1 MPCRIRNAE
10 PRAPGT
16 GHHEPVSS
24 PLPENAPPPTPAAR
38 RPDLPS
44 SELDGATWDAAHRQL
59 ISFLRD
65 LIRIPSIN
73 PPDPPGPETV
83 AAYRIAAEL
92 RLEGLEPEIV
102 EPVPGR
108 GTVTVR
114 LHGDGTG
121 GGPLLLLSHLDVVAA
136 DPTLW
141 THAPFA
147 ADVADGYLWGR
158 GAVDMK
164 SMVAMETLVVVL
176 LARRA
181 RGAGL
186 DPARDPIP
194 GLRRDVLFT
203 CSADEEAGGVDG
215 AQWLVVN
222 RPDTLRAAGALNE
235 AGGVSMELAGRRF
248 YPIQVAEKG
257 FETYRITVHG
267 TWGHGS
273 MPRDDNAAVMAAE
286 AIRRLAVLGEPRVT
300 PVMRRLLDELA
311 ASLPADGAALVR
323 AIGDDDPHRSDA
335 AVRSLCDE
343 MYARALRALIRDS
356 ISPDVIHSGIKY
368 NVIPGVATIEVDCRT
383 LPGTTEGDMREEVMA
398 RLGDLAPHCT
408 VDHLNGAPPVEAPAS
423 GDLYEVLAATIRA
436 HDPDGIPVPV
446 MAPFATD
453 AKSTVNLGVPTYG
466 FSPLRLEP
474 GERFLE
480 RFHGTD
486 ERVGLDALRWGL
498 PVLYDVVLRY
508 CG

>member
-1 MPCRIRNAE
+1 MT
-10 PRAPGT
+10 APD
-16 GHHEPVSS
+16 
-24 PLPENAPPPTPAAR
+24 PLPGLTAVTAPATPR
-38 RPDLPS
+38 SELPS
-44 SELDGATWDAAHRQL
+44 TALDGATWDAAHEQL
-59 ISFLRD
+59 VGFLRD

-83 AAYRIAAEL
+83 AAQRIAAEL
-92 RLEGLEPEIV
+92 RAVGLEPEVI

-121 GGPLLLLSHLDVVAA
+121 GDPLLLLSHLDVVPA

-141 THAPFA
+141 SHAPFG
-147 ADVADGYLWGR
+147 ADIADGYIWGR
-158 GAVDMK
+158 GTVDMK
-164 SMVAMETLVVVL
+164 SMVAMETLVVSL

-181 RGAGL
+181 RAAGL
-186 DPARDPIP
+186 DPATDPIP

-203 CSADEEAGGVDG
+203 CSADEEAGGTDG
-215 AQWLVVN
+215 ARWLLEH

-235 AGGVSMELAGRRF
+235 AGGVSMDLAGRRF

-273 MPRDDNAAVMAAE
+273 MPRDDNAAVMASE
-286 AIRRLAVLGEPRVT
+286 AIRRLAVPGEPRVT
-300 PVMRRLLDELA
+300 PVMRRLLDEMA
-311 ASLPADGAALVR
+311 ASLPPDAAALAR
-323 AIGDDDPHRSDA
+323 AIGDDDPRRSDA

-343 MYARALRALIRDS
+343 MYARALRALLRDS
-356 ISPDVIHSGIKY
+356 ISPDVIHSGFKY
-368 NVIPGVATIEVDCRT
+368 NVIPGVATIEIDCRT
-383 LPGTTEGDMREEVMA
+383 LPGTTEGDMREEVLA
-398 RLGDLAPHCT
+398 RLGDLAPRCT
-408 VDHLNGAPPVEAPAS
+408 VEHMIGAPPVEAPAE
-423 GDLYEVLAATIRA
+423 GELYDILAATIRA

-453 AKSTVNLGVPTYG
+453 AKSTLGLGVHTYG

-486 ERVGLDALRWGL
+486 ERVGIEALRWGL
-498 PVLYDVVLRY
+498 PVLYDVVLAY

>member
-1 MPCRIRNAE
+1 VI
-10 PRAPGT
+10 
-16 GHHEPVSS
+16 S
-24 PLPENAPPPTPAAR
+24 PAA

-44 SELDGATWDAAHRQL
+44 AALDGVTWEAAHGQL
-59 ISFLRD
+59 VGFLRD

-73 PPDPPGPETV
+73 PPDPPGPETI
-83 AAYRIAAEL
+83 AALRIAAEL
-92 RLEGLEPEIV
+92 RVEGLDPEVIEPA
-102 EPVPGR
+102 PGR

-114 LHGDGTG
+114 LRGDGTG
-121 GGPLLLLSHLDVVAA
+121 GDALLLLSHLDVVPA
-136 DPTLW
+136 DPSEW
-141 THAPFA
+141 THQPFA
-147 ADVADGYLWGR
+147 ADVADGYVWGR

-164 SMVAMETLVVVL
+164 AMVAMETMIVVL

-181 RGAGL
+181 RAAGL

-203 CSADEEAGGVDG
+203 CSADEEAGGGDG
-215 AQWLVVN
+215 AQWLAAN

-286 AIRRLAVLGEPRVT
+286 AIRRLAAPGEPRVT

-311 ASLPADGAALVR
+311 AALPPDAATLAR
-323 AIGDDDPHRSDA
+323 AIGDDDPRRSDA
-335 AVRSLCDE
+335 AMRALCDE

-356 ISPDVIHSGIKY
+356 ISPDVIHSGFKY
-368 NVIPGVATIEVDCRT
+368 NVIPGVATIEIDCRT
-383 LPGTTEGDMREEVMA
+383 LPGTTEGDMREEVMT
-398 RLGDLAPHCT
+398 RLGDLAPNCT
-408 VDHLNGAPPVEAPAS
+408 VEHLNGAPPVEAPAD
-423 GDLYEVLAATIRA
+423 GELYDILAATIRA

-453 AKSTVNLGVPTYG
+453 AKSTIHLDVPTYG
-466 FSPLRLEP
+466 FSPLRVEP
-474 GERFLE
+474 DERFLE

-486 ERVGLDALRWGL
+486 ERVGLEALRWGL
-498 PVLYDVVLRY
+498 PVLYDVVLTY

>member
-1 MPCRIRNAE
+1 V
-10 PRAPGT
+10 T
-16 GHHEPVSS
+16 SQ
-24 PLPENAPPPTPAAR
+24 AA

-44 SELDGATWDAAHRQL
+44 AALDDVTWDAAHDQL
-59 ISFLRD
+59 VAFLRD

-83 AAYRIAAEL
+83 AAQRIAAEL
-92 RLEGLEPEIV
+92 RAEGLDPEII
-102 EPVPGR
+102 EPVGGR

-114 LHGDGTG
+114 LRGDGTG
-121 GGPLLLLSHLDVVAA
+121 GEPLLLLSHLDVVPA
-136 DPTLW
+136 DPTEW
-141 THAPFA
+141 THPPFA
-147 ADVADGYLWGR
+147 ADVADGYVWGR

-164 SMVAMETLVVVL
+164 AMVAMETMVVVL
-176 LARRA
+176 LARKARA
-181 RGAGL
+181 VGL
-186 DPARDPIP
+186 DPAKDPIP

-203 CSADEEAGGVDG
+203 CSADEEAGGADG
-215 AQWLVVN
+215 AQWLAAN

-235 AGGVSMELAGRRF
+235 AGGVSMDLAGRRF

-257 FETYRITVHG
+257 FETYRIIVHG

-273 MPRDDNAAVMAAE
+273 MPREDNAAVMAAE
-286 AIRRLAVLGEPRVT
+286 AIRRLAVPGEPRVT

-311 ASLPADGAALVR
+311 AALPPDAAALAR
-323 AIGDDDPHRSDA
+323 AIGGEDPRRADA
-335 AVRSLCDE
+335 AVRALCDE
-343 MYARALRALIRDS
+343 MYARALRALLRDS
-356 ISPDVIHSGIKY
+356 ISPDVIHSGFKY
-368 NVIPGVATIEVDCRT
+368 NVIPGVATIEIDCRT

-398 RLGDLAPHCT
+398 RLGDLAPRCT
-408 VDHLNGAPPVEAPAS
+408 VEHMNGAPPVEAPA
-423 GDLYEVLAATIRA
+423 GGELYDILAATIRA

-453 AKSTVNLGVPTYG
+453 AKSTVHLDVPTYG
-466 FSPLRLEP
+466 FSPLLVEP

-486 ERVGLDALRWGL
+486 ERVGLEALRWGL
-498 PVLYDVVLRY
+498 PVLYDVVLAY